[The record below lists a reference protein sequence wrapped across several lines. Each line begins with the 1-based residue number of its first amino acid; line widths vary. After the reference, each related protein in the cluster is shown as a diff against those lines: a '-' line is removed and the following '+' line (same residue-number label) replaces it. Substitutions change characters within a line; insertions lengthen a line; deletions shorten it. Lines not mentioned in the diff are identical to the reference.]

1 MDKNLHVHVSTSI
14 YKIKN
19 SKNKKKIRRFV
30 AYSGAGI
37 LGVDASGFC
46 GVG

>member
-1 MDKNLHVHVSTSI
+1 MDKNLHVHVSI

-19 SKNKKKIRRFV
+19 SKNKKKNRRFV